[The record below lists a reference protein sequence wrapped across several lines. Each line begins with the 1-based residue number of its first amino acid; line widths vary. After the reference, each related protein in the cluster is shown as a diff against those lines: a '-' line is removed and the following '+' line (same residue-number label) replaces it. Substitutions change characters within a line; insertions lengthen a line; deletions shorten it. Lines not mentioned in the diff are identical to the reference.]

1 MLGYSNEKI
10 LQAESLLNWQ
20 MLAVDREMT
29 RIQWLGEA
37 SIGQVPNLRAPEEQH
52 SDDLIRQAHTGKT
65 G

>member
-1 MLGYSNEKI
+1 MLDYSNEKI

-20 MLAVDREMT
+20 MLAADRGMT

-37 SIGQVPNLRAPEEQH
+37 SIEQVPNLRAPEEQH
-52 SDDLIRQAHTGKT
+52 SDDLIRQVHTGKT